1 MHLHSL
7 HLQLNMEAKSVAG
20 GEEVL
25 NNPPSDPAP
34 STTIEPLPGEPT
46 TIKPLPA
53 EPTTIE
59 PLPTEPT
66 TIEPLP
72 AETTTTEPLPAEPNT
87 IEPLPAAEDTSTTVP
102 PSDVLFIPIGGEKV
116 NKDNN
121 RSGRGRISSGGGG
134 KTHEGEES
142 EDS

>member
-1 MHLHSL
+1 
-7 HLQLNMEAKSVAG
+7 MEAKTVAG

-34 STTIEPLPGEPT
+34 STTIEPLP
-46 TIKPLPA
+46 A

-59 PLPTEPT
+59 PLPAEPNTTEPLPAEPN
-66 TIEPLP
+66 TIKPLP

-87 IEPLPAAEDTSTTVP
+87 IEPLPAAEDTSTDVPPLTTVL
-102 PSDVLFIPIGGEKV
+102 PSDVIAIPIGGEKV
-116 NKDNN
+116 NKDND
-121 RSGRGRISSGGGG
+121 RSGNARISSGGGG